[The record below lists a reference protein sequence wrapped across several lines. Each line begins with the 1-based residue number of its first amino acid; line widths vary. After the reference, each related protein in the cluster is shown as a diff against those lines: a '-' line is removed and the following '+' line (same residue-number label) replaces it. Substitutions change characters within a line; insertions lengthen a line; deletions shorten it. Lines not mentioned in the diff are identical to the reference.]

1 MKKIILILLIL
12 IFPKLSFT
20 YEEVDIK
27 NYYNKI
33 YKNTLKISWNND
45 YEAIKTIENIL
56 EIKKEN
62 SSKDRKEIINKLQ
75 KENNEKFF
83 NLILQKEELENKK
96 ILILITSKIKF

>member
-56 EIKKEN
+56 EIKKELPD
-62 SSKDRKEIINKLQ
+62 SQSYLCHWKKHGIYTKAHGKQ
-75 KENNEKFF
+75 KVD
-83 NLILQKEELENKK
+83 LWQP
-96 ILILITSKIKF
+96 TW